1 MLSGTNQTFTTGSN
15 VAIGEIV
22 TYQVSVVIPPGTYS
36 NAALTDTMVRG
47 LAFVGCNSIT
57 APGLTTN
64 GNSDFSSVCAN
75 PTVDDA
81 AGGTSA
87 DVDRR
92 VTFGFGTL
100 ANGGQTDATLTVSYR
115 AIVLDIAANVNGTGL
130 NNSAVWNS
138 SAGTIGPAQT
148 TVNILEPA
156 VTIEKTSNVNFAA
169 NGSTATFTLVI
180 SHTAASA
187 TDAFDVVV
195 SDVLP
200 AGLDYVANSIDCD
213 DGEQDPDAGTC
224 VYDTATR
231 TIRAA
236 WSAFTRLP
244 AGDRG
249 IIRFDVI
256 GNSSIPAN
264 GSVTNVANV
273 EWSSIPGNQRTPQS
287 FSVPPNPFATERFYD
302 PSDQVNIYN
311 SSDSLTLT
319 PLGGGGNGRRRQRK
333 QKFHLL
339 RGRRIP
345 DPGHRFRARSC
356 DQTEC

>member
-1 MLSGTNQTFTTGSN
+1 M
-15 VAIGEIV
+15 
-22 TYQVSVVIPPGTYS
+22 
-36 NAALTDTMVRG
+36 
-47 LAFVGCNSIT
+47 
-57 APGLTTN
+57 
-64 GNSDFSSVCAN
+64 
-75 PTVDDA
+75 
-81 AGGTSA
+81 
-87 DVDRR
+87 
-92 VTFGFGTL
+92 
-100 ANGGQTDATLTVSYR
+100 
-115 AIVLDIAANVNGTGL
+115 

-156 VTIEKTSNVNFAA
+156 LTIEKTSNVNFAA
-169 NGSTATFTLVI
+169 NGSTATFTLVV

-200 AGLDYVANSIDCD
+200 AGLDYVANSIDCN

-244 AGDRG
+244 RDRG

-264 GSVTNVANV
+264 SSVTNVANV
-273 EWSSIPGNQRTPQS
+273 EWSSIPGNQRIPQS

-302 PSDQVNIYN
+302 PRDQVNIYN
-311 SSDSLTLT
+311 SSDLLTLT
-319 PLGGGGNGRRRQRK
+319 PLGGGGNGMGRRKRK
-333 QKFHLL
+333 QNFLL
-339 RGRRIP
+339 RGGRIP
-345 DPGHRFRARSC
+345 HPGHRFRARSC
-356 DQTEC
+356 DQTER